1 MEKIGRND
9 PCPCG
14 SGKKFK
20 RCHLGKEDQL
30 TRETTAG
37 EFSPEDSARIT
48 ALPEVSYG
56 RSREMLD
63 GLDIKKL
70 TGSSAGIKFIDLAAY
85 KALDLAD
92 ARRSEKDGTGTGGV
106 LINIFKTKITDPDHL
121 YLAISPEI
129 NDSALIHQLAHVLD
143 YLGGSK
149 LMPGMAKPLSFDVG
163 IPTEHLEHPHE
174 YAYWLNYLKNEFDV
188 QLDADDTIVTF
199 LFENDMLIKSSDID
213 QQDKTLLRAKSERMM
228 RFMSEKSA
236 EIDAL
241 ICERPGYIG
250 SRVNQNP

>member
-1 MEKIGRND
+1 MKKIGRND

-20 RCHLGKEDQL
+20 HCHLGKEDPV
-30 TRETTAG
+30 THEGAG

-48 ALPEVSYG
+48 GLPPVWYG

-63 GLDIKKL
+63 GLDIQKL
-70 TGSSAGIKFIDLAAY
+70 TGSSAGVKFIDLASY
-85 KALDLAD
+85 KGLDLAD
-92 ARRSEKDGTGTGGV
+92 AGRSEKDGTGEGGV
-106 LINIFKTKITDPDHL
+106 LINVFKTKISDPDHL

-129 NDSALIHQLAHVLD
+129 SDSALIHQLAHVLD

-149 LMPGMAKPLSFDVG
+149 LMPGLAKPLSFDVG
-163 IPTEHLEHPHE
+163 VPGEHLEHPHE
-174 YAYWLNYLKNEFDV
+174 YAYWLTYLKNEFDV
-188 QLDADDTIVTF
+188 QLDADDAIVSF
-199 LFENDMLIKSSDID
+199 LFENDMLIKGRDIE
-213 QQDKTLLRAKSERMM
+213 QQDQVLLRTKSERMM
-228 RFMSEKSA
+228 RFLSEKSS

-250 SRVNQNP
+250 SRVNKD

>member
-1 MEKIGRND
+1 MKKTGRND

-20 RCHLGKEDQL
+20 NCHLGKEDQL
-30 TRETTAG
+30 THEVAAG
-37 EFSPEDSARIT
+37 EFSPEDSAHIT
-48 ALPEVSYG
+48 GLPPVSYG

-63 GLDIKKL
+63 GLDIQKL
-70 TGSSAGIKFIDLAAY
+70 TGSSAGVKFIDLAAY

-92 ARRSEKDGTGTGGV
+92 ARRSEKDGTGEGGV
-106 LINIFKTKITDPDHL
+106 LINVFKTKISDPDHL

-129 NDSALIHQLAHVLD
+129 SDSALIHQLAHVLD

-149 LMPGMAKPLSFDVG
+149 LMPGLAKPLSFDVG
-163 IPTEHLEHPHE
+163 VPGEHLEHPHE
-174 YAYWLNYLKNEFDV
+174 YAYWLTYLQKEFDV
-188 QLDADDTIVTF
+188 QLDADDTIVSF
-199 LFENDMLIKSSDID
+199 LFENNMLIKGRDIE
-213 QQDKTLLRAKSERMM
+213 QQDNILLRAKSERMM
-228 RFMSEKSA
+228 RFMSEKSV

-250 SRVNQNP
+250 SRVNKD

>member
-1 MEKIGRND
+1 MAKIGRNE

-20 RCHLGKEDQL
+20 HCHLGKEDQL
-30 TRETTAG
+30 AQESAGG

-48 ALPEVSYG
+48 ALPQVSYG

-63 GLDIKKL
+63 GLDIKEL
-70 TGSSAGIKFIDLAAY
+70 TGSSAGVKFVDLAVY
-85 KALDLAD
+85 KGLDLAD
-92 ARRSEKDGTGTGGV
+92 ARRPEKDGVGAGGV
-106 LINIFKTKITDPDHL
+106 LINIFKTKVSDPDHL

-129 NDSALIHQLAHVLD
+129 SDSALIHQLAHVLD

-149 LMPGMAKPLSFDVG
+149 LMPGLAKPLSFDVG
-163 IPTEHLEHPHE
+163 VPGEHLEHPHE
-174 YAYWLNYLKNEFDV
+174 YGYWLTYLQKEFDV
-188 QLDADDTIVTF
+188 QLDADDTIVSF
-199 LFENDMLIKSSDID
+199 LFENDMLIKGRDID
-213 QQDKTLLRAKSERMM
+213 QKNQVLLRSKSERMM

-241 ICERPGYIG
+241 ICERSGYIG
-250 SRVNQNP
+250 SRVNQD

>member
-1 MEKIGRND
+1 MEKIGRNN

-20 RCHLGKEDQL
+20 HCHLGKEDQL
-30 TRETTAG
+30 AQESAAG

-48 ALPEVSYG
+48 GLPQVSYG
-56 RSREMLD
+56 RSREMLE

-70 TGSSAGIKFIDLAAY
+70 TGSSAGVKFIDLAAY
-85 KALDLAD
+85 KDLDLAD
-92 ARRSEKDGTGTGGV
+92 ARRPEKDETGAGGV
-106 LINIFKTKITDPDHL
+106 LINIFKTKISDPDHL

-129 NDSALIHQLAHVLD
+129 SDSALIHQLAHVLD

-163 IPTEHLEHPHE
+163 VPGEHLEHPHE
-174 YAYWLNYLKNEFDV
+174 YGYWLASLQKEFDV
-188 QLDADDTIVTF
+188 QLDADDTIVSF
-199 LFENDMLIKSSDID
+199 LFENDMLIKGRDIE
-213 QQDKTLLRAKSERMM
+213 QQDNTLLRAKSERMM

-241 ICERPGYIG
+241 ICERSGYIG
-250 SRVNQNP
+250 SRVNKNM

>member
-1 MEKIGRND
+1 MQKIGRND

-37 EFSPEDSARIT
+37 EFSPDDSARIT
-48 ALPEVSYG
+48 NLPEVSYG
-56 RSREMLD
+56 RSREMSD

-70 TGSSAGIKFIDLAAY
+70 TGSSAGIKFIDLATY
-85 KALDLAD
+85 KDLDLAE
-92 ARRSEKDGTGTGGV
+92 ARRSETEKTGSGGV
-106 LINIFKTKITDPDHL
+106 LINILKTKITDPDNL
-121 YLAISPEI
+121 YLAISPDI
-129 NDSALIHQLAHVLD
+129 SDSTLVHQLAHVLD

-163 IPTEHLEHPHE
+163 VPGEHLEHPHE
-174 YAYWLNYLKNEFDV
+174 YGYWLTFLQKEFDV
-188 QLDADDTIVTF
+188 ELDADDTIVAF
-199 LFENDMLIKSSDID
+199 LFENDMLIKGRDIE

-228 RFMSEKSA
+228 RFMSEHSA

-250 SRVNQNP
+250 SRVNQD

>member
-30 TRETTAG
+30 TRETSTG

-48 ALPEVSYG
+48 DLPEVTYG
-56 RSREMLD
+56 RSQEMLE
-63 GLDIKKL
+63 GLDIQKL
-70 TGSSAGIKFIDLAAY
+70 TGVSAGVKFIDLAAY

-92 ARRSEKDGTGTGGV
+92 SRRSETEGTGS
-106 LINIFKTKITDPDHL
+106 INIFKTKITDPDHL
-121 YLAISPEI
+121 YLAISPEVS
-129 NDSALIHQLAHVLD
+129 DSTLVHQLAHVLD

-149 LMPGMAKPLSFDVG
+149 LMPGLAKPLSFDVG

-174 YAYWLNYLKNEFDV
+174 YAYWLIYLKNEFDV

-199 LFENDMLIKSSDID
+199 LYENDMLIKGRDIE

-250 SRVNQNP
+250 SRVNQE

>member
-1 MEKIGRND
+1 MEKIRRND
-9 PCPCG
+9 LCPCG

-30 TRETTAG
+30 TREAIAS

-92 ARRSEKDGTGTGGV
+92 ARRSEKEGTGEGGI

-188 QLDADDTIVTF
+188 ELDADDTIVTF
-199 LFENDMLIKSSDID
+199 LFENDMLIKGSDID
-213 QQDKTLLRAKSERMM
+213 QQDKTLLMAKSERMM

-236 EIDAL
+236 EIDSL

-250 SRVNQNP
+250 SRVNENP

>member
-1 MEKIGRND
+1 MEKIGRNN

-20 RCHLGKEDQL
+20 HCHLGKEDQL
-30 TRETTAG
+30 AQESAAG

-48 ALPEVSYG
+48 GLPQVSYG
-56 RSREMLD
+56 RSREMLE
-63 GLDIKKL
+63 GLDIQKL
-70 TGSSAGIKFIDLAAY
+70 TGSSAGVKFVDLTAY
-85 KALDLAD
+85 KGLDLAD
-92 ARRSEKDGTGTGGV
+92 ARRSEKEETGAGGV
-106 LINIFKTKITDPDHL
+106 LINIFKTKISDPDHL

-129 NDSALIHQLAHVLD
+129 SDSALIHQLAHVFD

-188 QLDADDTIVTF
+188 QLDADDAIISF
-199 LFENDMLIKSSDID
+199 LFENDMLIKGRDID
-213 QQDKTLLRAKSERMM
+213 QQDKTLLKSKSERMM

-250 SRVNQNP
+250 SRVNQD

>member
-1 MEKIGRND
+1 MDKIGRND

-30 TRETTAG
+30 TTQETPSG
-37 EFSPEDSARIT
+37 EFSSEDSARIT
-48 ALPEVSYG
+48 GLPEVSYG
-56 RSREMLD
+56 RSQEMLD
-63 GLDIKKL
+63 TLDIKKL
-70 TGSSAGIKFIDLAAY
+70 TGSSAGVRFIDLAAY
-85 KALDLAD
+85 KNLDLAD
-92 ARRSEKDGTGTGGV
+92 ARPSETEGTGAGGI

-129 NDSALIHQLAHVLD
+129 SDSTLIHQLAHVLD

-149 LMPGMAKPLSFDVG
+149 LMPGVAKPLSFDVG

-188 QLDADDTIVTF
+188 QLDADDTIVAF
-199 LFENDMLIKSSDID
+199 LYENDMLIKGRDIE

-236 EIDAL
+236 EIDTL

-250 SRVNQNP
+250 SRVSQE

>member
-1 MEKIGRND
+1 MTKIGRND

-30 TRETTAG
+30 TQETTTG

-48 ALPEVSYG
+48 SLPEVSYG
-56 RSREMLD
+56 RSWEMLEA
-63 GLDIKKL
+63 LDIKKL
-70 TGSSAGIKFIDLAAY
+70 TGSPAGVKFIDLAAY
-85 KALDLAD
+85 KKLDLAD
-92 ARRSEKDGTGTGGV
+92 ARGSETEMTGAGGI
-106 LINIFKTKITDPDHL
+106 LINIFKTKISDPDHL
-121 YLAISPEI
+121 YLAISPDI
-129 NDSALIHQLAHVLD
+129 SDSTLIHQLAHVLD

-149 LMPGMAKPLSFDVG
+149 LMPGLAKPLSFDVG

-188 QLDADDTIVTF
+188 QLDADDTIVSF
-199 LFENDMLIKSSDID
+199 LYENDMLIKGRDIE

-250 SRVNQNP
+250 SRVNQE

>member
-1 MEKIGRND
+1 MEKIGRNN

-20 RCHLGKEDQL
+20 HCHLGKEDQL
-30 TRETTAG
+30 AQESAGG

-48 ALPEVSYG
+48 GLPQVSYG
-56 RSREMLD
+56 RSREMLE

-70 TGSSAGIKFIDLAAY
+70 TGSSAGVKFVDLAVY
-85 KALDLAD
+85 KGLDLAD
-92 ARRSEKDGTGTGGV
+92 ARRPEKDETGAGGV
-106 LINIFKTKITDPDHL
+106 LINIFKTKISDPDHL

-129 NDSALIHQLAHVLD
+129 SDSALIHQLAHVLD

-149 LMPGMAKPLSFDVG
+149 LMPGLAKPLSFDVG
-163 IPTEHLEHPHE
+163 VPGEHLEHPHE
-174 YAYWLNYLKNEFDV
+174 YGYWLDYLQKEFDV
-188 QLDADDTIVTF
+188 QLDADDTIVSF
-199 LFENDMLIKSSDID
+199 LFENDMLIKGRDIE
-213 QQDKTLLRAKSERMM
+213 QQDQVLLRSKSERMM

-250 SRVNQNP
+250 SRVNQE

>member
-1 MEKIGRND
+1 MTKTGRND
-9 PCPCG
+9 LCPCG

-30 TRETTAG
+30 THKTAAG

-48 ALPEVSYG
+48 NLPEVAHG
-56 RSREMLD
+56 RSREILD
-63 GLDIKKL
+63 GLDILKL
-70 TGSSAGIKFIDLAAY
+70 TGSSAGVKFIDLAAY
-85 KALDLAD
+85 KDLDLAD
-92 ARRSEKDGTGTGGV
+92 ARRSETEGTGSGGV
-106 LINIFKTKITDPDHL
+106 LINIFKTKVTDPDHL

-129 NDSALIHQLAHVLD
+129 SDSALIHQLAHVLD

-188 QLDADDTIVTF
+188 QLDADDTIVSF
-199 LFENDMLIKSSDID
+199 LFENDMLIKGSNIE

-250 SRVNQNP
+250 SRVNQA

>member
-1 MEKIGRND
+1 MKKIGRND

-20 RCHLGKEDQL
+20 NCHLGKEDQL
-30 TRETTAG
+30 THESAAG

-48 ALPEVSYG
+48 GLPQVSYG
-56 RSREMLD
+56 RSRELLD
-63 GLDIKKL
+63 GLDIQKL
-70 TGSSAGIKFIDLAAY
+70 TGSSAGVKFIDLAAY

-92 ARRSEKDGTGTGGV
+92 ARRSEKDGTGEGGV
-106 LINIFKTKITDPDHL
+106 LINVFKTKITDPTHL

-129 NDSALIHQLAHVLD
+129 SDSALIHQLAHVLD

-149 LMPGMAKPLSFDVG
+149 LMPGLAKPLSFDVG
-163 IPTEHLEHPHE
+163 IPGEHLEHPHE
-174 YAYWLNYLKNEFDV
+174 YAYWLTYLKKEFDV
-188 QLDADDTIVTF
+188 QLDADDAIIAF
-199 LFENDMLIKSSDID
+199 LFENDMLIKGRDIE
-213 QQDKTLLRAKSERMM
+213 QQDQVLLRAKSERMM
-228 RFMSEKSA
+228 RFMSEKSG

-250 SRVNQNP
+250 SRVNKD